1 MLKMVS
7 FYKNFA
13 GVVIDGLI
21 VWTFHLKL
29 RDDVKQDSPTRPRR
43 GVTPKDS
50 RLCKSSPRRRGVRTT
65 PLYIRVALRL
75 FL

>member
-1 MLKMVS
+1 MVS
-7 FYKNFA
+7 FYKNLA

-29 RDDVKQDSPTRPRR
+29 RDDVKRDSPTRPRW

-50 RLCKSSPRRRGVRTT
+50 RLCKSFLRRRSVQTT

-75 FL
+75 FLLR